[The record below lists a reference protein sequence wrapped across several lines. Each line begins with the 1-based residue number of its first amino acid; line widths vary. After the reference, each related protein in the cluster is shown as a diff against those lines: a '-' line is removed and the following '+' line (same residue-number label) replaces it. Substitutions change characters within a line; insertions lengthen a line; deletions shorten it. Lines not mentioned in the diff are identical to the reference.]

1 MIYSPDAKSL
11 IYSEIQFVS
20 IAAPKGKTRVY
31 VDLDRIF
38 DEVSAEIT
46 TLYFGDVVQ
55 PEAKFHFNTSAPS
68 FGVEIANQG

>member
-11 IYSEIQFVS
+11 VYSEIQFIS
-20 IAAPKGKTRVY
+20 IAAPKGKTRVC

-46 TLYFGDVVQ
+46 ALYFGEVVQ
-55 PEAKFHFNTSAPS
+55 PETKLHFNTNVPS
-68 FGVEIANQG
+68 LGVEIAN